1 MEAIF
6 EDVYLPQLLK
16 KYLSSEKGFQEV
28 LSLKVISQY
37 SVERLFMYFPHG
49 LHSCGWNLMPIKFWV
64 VKSSHL
70 ELGRIAGLRGQT
82 SHKISGCTLSF
93 FLSKSLYK
101 WNSLL

>member
-6 EDVYLPQLLK
+6 EDVYLPLLLK

-49 LHSCGWNLMPIKFWV
+49 LHS
-64 VKSSHL
+64 
-70 ELGRIAGLRGQT
+70 
-82 SHKISGCTLSF
+82 
-93 FLSKSLYK
+93 
-101 WNSLL
+101 